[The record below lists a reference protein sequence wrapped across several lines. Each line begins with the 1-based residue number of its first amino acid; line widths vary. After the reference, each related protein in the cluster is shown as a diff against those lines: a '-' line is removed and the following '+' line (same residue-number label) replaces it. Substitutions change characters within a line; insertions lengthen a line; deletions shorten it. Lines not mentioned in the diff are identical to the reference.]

1 MVHILVGMCTVMGE
15 GMKYLSYEV
24 PQWYDIEELFRYMD
38 ISVSLVVC
46 LLCRWVIIVLILS
59 SFVNCMLLS
68 FIIYLMLWYFKILF
82 EVYKCAYESYNYDF
96 NPISIN
102 TVYLVTDDA
111 ETYLSCSV
119 SFAHRTQFIQIQSYL
134 WQLT

>member
-24 PQWYDIEELFRYMD
+24 PQWYDIEELFRCMD

>member
-1 MVHILVGMCTVMGE
+1 
-15 GMKYLSYEV
+15 
-24 PQWYDIEELFRYMD
+24 
-38 ISVSLVVC
+38 
-46 LLCRWVIIVLILS
+46 
-59 SFVNCMLLS
+59 
-68 FIIYLMLWYFKILF
+68 MLWYFKILF